1 MIESGKIFVIAT
13 PIGNLG
19 DISERAINTLS
30 EVDFILC
37 EDTRVSKVLL
47 IAKSIPFK
55 GLISFNAF
63 TESKKSKSILERI
76 KNGENCAIISDA
88 GTPCISDPGE
98 FFIRLSHNNDIPIV
112 GIPGPN
118 AAIMALSMS
127 GLPSS
132 SFIFDGFLP
141 QKKGRQK
148 KLTSLSTE
156 ERTIILYESPYRINK
171 LIEELNNYMP
181 ERYLMVFREL
191 TKKFEEYW
199 FGTPQTIIESLPD
212 RTIKGEF
219 VVVISPLGWNPD
231 YSES

>member
-1 MIESGKIFVIAT
+1 MIEKGIIFVIAT

-37 EDTRVSKVLL
+37 EDTRVSRNLL
-47 IAKSIPFK
+47 NAKSIPYK

-63 TESKKSKSILERI
+63 SESKKSKSILERI
-76 KNGENCAIISDA
+76 KSGENCAIISDA

-98 FFIRLSHNNDIPIV
+98 YFIRLCHNNDIPII
-112 GIPGPN
+112 GIPGAN

-127 GLPSS
+127 GFPSS
-132 SFIFDGFLP
+132 SFVFDGFLP

-148 KLTSLSTE
+148 KLVSLTSE
-156 ERTIILYESPYRINK
+156 ERTIILYESPYRITK
-171 LIEELNNYMP
+171 LIEELNSYMP

-199 FGTPQTIIESLPD
+199 FGTPQTLFESLPE

-219 VVVISPLGWNPD
+219 VVVISPLSWSPN